1 MKHDYIDKYSDIDS
15 FLHRRDPRVKI
26 ISFVASVVF
35 IVLSNPEAYISF
47 AMYGCL
53 IAIFILLSKIPLKH
67 LLKRSIS
74 IIPFVLVV
82 AIFVP
87 FLKEGE
93 TVWQLPIG
101 RWNLT
106 VTHEGLSLFW
116 NIIIKAYLST
126 LCMILLMA
134 STKFIRLL
142 NALEEMKL
150 PKIIVMIF
158 SFMYRYIFVLQD
170 ELEKMKRAKES
181 RSIGGGIWFNIRVL
195 SNMLGVLFIKSY
207 EKGESVYL
215 AMCSRGFDGT
225 IRTFEHNKLT
235 GTDAFF
241 LSAVVIMLASIRI
254 LCEGLR
260 L

>member
-26 ISFVASVVF
+26 ISFVSFILF
-35 IVLSNPEAYISF
+35 IVLSNPRLYISF
-47 AMYGCL
+47 ALYGCL
-53 IAIFILLSKIPLKH
+53 ITILILLSKIPLGH
-67 LLKRSIS
+67 ILKRSFS

-82 AIFVP
+82 AVFIP

-93 TVWQLPIG
+93 PVLEIPVSG
-101 RWNLT
+101 RHLV
-106 VTHEGLSLFW
+106 VTYEGLILLW
-116 NIIIKAYLST
+116 NILIKAYLSA
-126 LCMILLMA
+126 LCIILMM
-134 STKFIRLL
+134 SSMRFVQLL
-142 NALEEMKL
+142 KALEEMKL

-181 RSIGGGIWFNIRVL
+181 RSIGNKKWFQIRVF

-225 IRTFEHNKLT
+225 IRTFEGSSLT
-235 GTDAFF
+235 GTDALF
-241 LSAVVIMLASIRI
+241 LSVIVILLAGIRI
-254 LCEGLR
+254 LGEGLR
-260 L
+260 Y